1 MVIDN
6 GSCLDISSANSGQGS
21 ALVNELPACCPGS
34 PPPPQYVDGFT
45 WTCVNS
51 RNVKPWRDF
60 VLIANTFGDHYK
72 EVCAWGGGLRFTYRM
87 TRISVL
93 TVMTSD
99 VKGLSMHRS
108 PYTSV

>member
-6 GSCLDISSANSGQGS
+6 RSCSDISSASSG
-21 ALVNELPACCPGS
+21 LVNELPACCPGS
-34 PPPPQYVDGFT
+34 PPQYVDGFT

-60 VLIANTFGDHYK
+60 VLITNTFCDHYK
-72 EVCAWGGGLRFTYRM
+72 EVCAGGGGLRFTYRM

-99 VKGLSMHRS
+99 VKGLSMQLS